1 MGFKYLPED
10 FNLDQFLI
18 GMKNRCDEL
27 GIKKAVLG
35 ISGGKDST
43 IVAAIMARVLGAH
56 NVTGILMPC
65 GEQYDL
71 DKAFAAVEATGINH
85 KVVDIGDMAHCI
97 TEEYKYGI
105 KKVMSNKAYTN
116 LLPRIRMSIL
126 YAYAQSM
133 EQSGVRVIGTTNRSE
148 ASIGWG
154 TKWGDLAA
162 DFEPI
167 RWFTVHELYELGE
180 LLGLPK
186 DLVYKVPEDGLTGK
200 TDEENFGFSYEQLDN
215 FLLHGTSGD
224 PKLDDK
230 IREMCRLANH
240 KFEVVPI
247 YRP

>member
-1 MGFKYLPED
+1 MNFKYLPED
-10 FNLDQFLI
+10 FNLDQFLT
-18 GMKNRCDEL
+18 GMKNRCDKL

-43 IVAAIMARVLGAH
+43 IVAAIMARVLGAQ

-71 DKAFAAVEATGINH
+71 DKAYAAVKATGIQHEIVN
-85 KVVDIGDMAHCI
+85 IGDIVTKFASVYTGATDTLI
-97 TEEYKYGI
+97 
-105 KKVMSNKAYTN
+105 SDKAFTN

-133 EQSGVRVIGTTNRSE
+133 EQPGVRVIGTTNRSE
-148 ASIGWG
+148 SCIGWG

-167 RWFTVHELYELGE
+167 AWFTVHELYELGE

-215 FLLHGTSGD
+215 FLLHRTSGD
-224 PKLDDK
+224 PALDDK
-230 IREMCRLANH
+230 IKEMRRLANH
-240 KFEVVPI
+240 KFEPVPV